1 MVHHSLWSGEDKGIL
16 LARFGTRALSF
27 NFTKWFVCGN
37 LGWQCQGKELFV
49 PIKTKRK
56 QLSKERL
63 DLATTEVLTLVREA
77 VQNDPTKELISFM
90 KEEMEKSREHELRLF
105 QLLLSHRPNTSLNST
120 PYSGNEHNPYS
131 GNLGYYPSLHNATQG
146 PLSHPGLR
154 MSE

>member
-1 MVHHSLWSGEDKGIL
+1 MEISDDSVKE
-16 LARFGTRALSF
+16 
-27 NFTKWFVCGN
+27 
-37 LGWQCQGKELFV
+37 KELFV

-105 QLLLSHRPNTSLNST
+105 QLLLSRRPNASLNST
-120 PYSGNEHNPYS
+120 RYSGNEHNP
-131 GNLGYYPSLHNATQG
+131 
-146 PLSHPGLR
+146 
-154 MSE
+154 